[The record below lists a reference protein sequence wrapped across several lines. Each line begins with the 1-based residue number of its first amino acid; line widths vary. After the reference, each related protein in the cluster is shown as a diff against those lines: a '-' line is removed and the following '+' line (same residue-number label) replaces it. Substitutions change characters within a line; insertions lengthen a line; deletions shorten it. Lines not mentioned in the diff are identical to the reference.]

1 MLIAA
6 VRCSGELPNPLIKFC
21 PLLLEP
27 AALGPRLQAREERA
41 VFQSL
46 WASRTQSRLQGPR
59 SKSSS
64 PFIVKIYS
72 SFHGWRIMKTFSE
85 SMNIIYQRVL

>member
-6 VRCSGELPNPLIKFC
+6 VRCSGELPSPLIKFC

-27 AALGPRLQAREERA
+27 AALGPRLQSREERA
-41 VFQSL
+41 VFQGL

-72 SFHGWRIMKTFSE
+72 SFHGRSNTSP
-85 SMNIIYQRVL
+85 